1 MSARTEQAELT
12 VMVMVKKKGTDL
24 VAVQERRKG
33 NWDGLIFPGGHVERG
48 ESFAVPPC
56 AKSGKRRDLT

>member
-33 NWDGLIFPGGHVERG
+33 SWDGLIFPGGHVERG
-48 ESFAVPPC
+48 ERFARAVV
-56 AKSGKRRDLT
+56 R

>member
-12 VMVMVKKKGTDL
+12 VMVMVKKKGSDL

-33 NWDGLIFPGGHVERG
+33 NCDGLIFPGGHVERG
-48 ESFAVPPC
+48 ESFARAAV
-56 AKSGKRRDLT
+56 REVRE